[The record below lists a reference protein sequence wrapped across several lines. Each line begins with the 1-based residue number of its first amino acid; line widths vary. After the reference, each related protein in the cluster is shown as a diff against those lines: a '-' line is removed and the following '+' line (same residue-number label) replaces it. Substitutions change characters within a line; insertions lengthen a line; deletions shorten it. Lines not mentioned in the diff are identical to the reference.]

1 MRSDKEEPENGGF
14 FAILRRSSNPWVV
27 LLRDLLWVAG
37 VVGGIALAL
46 FLICGTWPALVAVE
60 SESMVPH
67 MNVGDLIIVVQ
78 KDRFGLLQTQEEG
91 LASGRQTFGDYG
103 DVIVYRPN
111 GAGTTHPI
119 IHRAIRFV
127 HTGDQYTRPVAGS
140 ATVLTAPHDGYVTLG
155 DNNRGIID
163 QGGYLPG
170 VGIIEPVQEEW
181 IVGKAALS
189 IPFLGYPSLHILE
202 FGAALIAILLVYE
215 LLTSARKGK
224 DEKPQKKK
232 R

>member
-1 MRSDKEEPENGGF
+1 MPSPKHDPQPQGIF
-14 FAILRRSSNPWVV
+14 TLLRKGTNPWIV
-27 LLRDLLWVAG
+27 LLRDLLWVVG
-37 VVGGIALAL
+37 VVGGIALTI
-46 FLICGTWPALVAVE
+46 FLVCGTWPALVAVE

-78 KDRFGLLQTQEEG
+78 KDRFGALQTQEEG
-91 LASGRQTFGDYG
+91 RSSGYRTFGDYG

-111 GAGTTHPI
+111 GAASTHPI
-119 IHRAIRFV
+119 IHRAITFV
-127 HTGDQYTRPVAGS
+127 RSGDQYTRPVAGS
-140 ATVLTAPHDGYVTLG
+140 ETALTAPHDGYLTLG

-170 VGIIEPVQEEW
+170 VGVIEPVQDEW

-202 FGAALIAILLVYE
+202 FGVLLIAILLIYE
-215 LLTSARKGK
+215 LLTSWKGNR
-224 DEKPQKKK
+224 EQKKRK
-232 R
+232 KKK